1 MVKSFDEFVNES
13 KNVPGIIIKNKNK
26 SDLENL
32 ATTTMVFNT
41 KEKMLK
47 REKEL
52 TAKYDTVV
60 RGDVLGEDTD
70 CITVTWYVK

>member
-1 MVKSFDEFVNES
+1 MVKSFNEFVNES